1 MRKVGVLMDLKEKAL
16 RALLALQRHSW
27 EHGVTVEACLEL
39 GESDWLTKLVKS
51 AVYRIGE
58 DGRVALMGKDGSAV
72 DACAVGEGLVYMA
85 KKTGAAF
92 YKNALDKL
100 LDWALIKAPRNGDG
114 VVYHVLHAP
123 EFWSDSVHM
132 LSPFLAAAG
141 YYKESVAMING
152 YMDALQDTETGLCRH
167 IWNDEEKKFRDASF
181 WGVGNGWIL
190 AGNARVIDMLPDAMA
205 EEREA
210 LIKRNRELLDSVLK
224 YRTEDGFYHN
234 VIDDEDSFIEVNLSQ
249 MVAYTICRG
258 IVAGWLPADY
268 GREADV
274 LRKAAEGCVDEDG
287 FVYPVCGM
295 PEFRSAG
302 VAPEGQA
309 YFVLMEAAYER
320 MVRMQKSR
328 LFMVL
333 PEEYVCT
340 PDGMEIDKNGDLILS
355 CPNYADDDMSGCVVR
370 IDKDKNISKWFDV
383 PVHPETGIARNMGIA
398 FDDDYNM
405 FICDNQGWSGKEE
418 LQWKGRILK
427 VIFDENRNVVDSYV
441 VATGMEHP
449 NGIRIFGNYMY
460 VTQSYLTK
468 VKHESGKLVSCI
480 YRFPLDARDIVI
492 TNTME
497 DKYILETFVT
507 YNPDCQYGMDGIEID
522 SKGNMYVG
530 NFGDGEVWKLTL
542 DANGDVTGKELYA
555 KNALELVS
563 TDGMI
568 MDEETGNLYIAD
580 FNRNAIVMVDA
591 NRNVRRIA
599 ESPDCD
605 GFGGELDQPGEPII
619 WQGRLVVSCFD
630 LVTDETKVNTAHEMP
645 ATMAELELV
654 RR

>member
-1 MRKVGVLMDLKEKAL
+1 MDLKNKVFH
-16 RALLALQRHSW
+16 ALLALQRHSW
-27 EHGVTVEACLEL
+27 EHGVTVQACMEL
-39 GESDWLTKLVKS
+39 GEMDWLKKLVKS
-51 AVYRIGE
+51 AVYRIGG

-72 DACAVGEGLVYMA
+72 DTCATGEGLVYMA
-85 KKTGAAF
+85 NTTGEAV
-92 YKNALDKL
+92 YKEALDKL
-100 LDWALIKAPRNGDG
+100 LEWALTKAPRNSDG

-132 LSPFLAAAG
+132 LPPFLAAAG
-141 YYKESVAMING
+141 YYKESLATIKG
-152 YMDALQDTETGLCRH
+152 YMDALQDPETGVCRH
-167 IWNDEEKKFRDASF
+167 IWNDDEKRFRDADL

-190 AGNARVIDMLPDAMA
+190 AGNARVIDMLPEDMA
-205 EEREA
+205 DEKKA
-210 LIKRNRELLDSVLK
+210 LIERNKELLDNVLK

-234 VIDDEDSFIEVNLSQ
+234 IVDDKDTFIEVNLSQ
-249 MVAYTICRG
+249 MVAYTIYRG
-258 IVAGWLPADY
+258 IVSGWLTEDY
-268 GREADV
+268 KKEADI
-274 LRKAAEGCVDEDG
+274 LRNAARSCVDEDG

-295 PEFRSAG
+295 PDFRNAG

-320 MVRMQKSR
+320 MIRMQKSR
-328 LFMVL
+328 LFTIL
-333 PEEYVCT
+333 PEKWVCT

-355 CPNYADDDMSGCVVR
+355 CPNYADDNMSGCVLR
-370 IDKDKNISKWFDV
+370 ITKDKKITKWFDV

-398 FDDDYNM
+398 FDKDYNM

-427 VIFDENRNVVDSYV
+427 VEFDENRNVKNTYV

-449 NGIRIFGNYMY
+449 NGIRVYGDYMY

-468 VKHESGKLVSCI
+468 VKHESGKLVSCV
-480 YRFPLDARDIVI
+480 YRFPLDAKDIQI

-507 YNPDCQYGMDGIEID
+507 YNPNCQYGMDGIEID

-530 NFGDGEVWKLTL
+530 NFGDGEVWKLVL
-542 DANGDVTGKELYA
+542 DENGDVVSKELYA
-555 KNALELVS
+555 KNELELVS

-580 FNRNAIVMVDA
+580 FNRNAIVMVDK
-591 NRNVRRIA
+591 NRNVRKIA

-605 GFGGELDQPGEPII
+605 GLGGELDQPGEPII
-619 WQGRLVVSCFD
+619 WNGKLVVSCFD

-645 ATMAELELV
+645 ATMAELDLEK
-654 RR
+654 